1 LVSGNEGRNFSQ
13 KLKHLKIKVM
23 EEMAEHLINS
33 SMQRSGLMAVVVGVL
48 MTTKDEATLETTC
61 NILEGVINQLPVND
75 EIEERAKREI
85 EDARARLAVMNLV
98 NEN

>member
-1 LVSGNEGRNFSQ
+1 
-13 KLKHLKIKVM
+13 
-23 EEMAEHLINS
+23 
-33 SMQRSGLMAVVVGVL
+33 MQRSGLMAVVVGVL

>member
-1 LVSGNEGRNFSQ
+1 
-13 KLKHLKIKVM
+13 M

>member
-1 LVSGNEGRNFSQ
+1 
-13 KLKHLKIKVM
+13 M

-61 NILEGVINQLPVND
+61 NILEGVINQIPVKD